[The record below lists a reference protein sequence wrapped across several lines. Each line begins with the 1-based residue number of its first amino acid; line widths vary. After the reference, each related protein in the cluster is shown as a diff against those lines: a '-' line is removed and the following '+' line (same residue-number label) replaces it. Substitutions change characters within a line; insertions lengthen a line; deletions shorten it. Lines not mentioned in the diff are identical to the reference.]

1 MCPNLDYISTNMEFN
16 FMKLLPLYAT
26 PSSTITLLLF
36 SVYVSIFFCS
46 HTELE
51 AAAMNPSQNLSFPA
65 FFSFGDSIIDTGNN
79 NNLTTTAKC
88 NFPPYGRDFM
98 GGKPTGRFSNGKT
111 PVDLIVETLGIKE
124 ILPAYLDP
132 NLQIKDLHTGVN
144 FASGG
149 SGFDPLSS
157 EIANAYS
164 LSDQI
169 DFFKDYIVKLRDNA
183 GEERAT
189 SIISRSLYLVAA
201 SANDIETAYFNS
213 NIRRLQYHDYPSYAS
228 FLVTLASNFFKELY
242 GLGARNFLIVS
253 APPLGCLPSTITVA
267 GRGSR
272 KECIEKYN
280 QAAQLFNTKLSA
292 EIGSLNNN
300 LPQSR
305 LIYVDIY
312 YSLLD
317 IIQNPNKYGFEIV
330 DRGCCG
336 TGTIEVT
343 LTCNELC
350 PLCEDVSKYIFWDS
364 FHPTER
370 TYKIIVSTLMK
381 KISTAPSN

>member
-1 MCPNLDYISTNMEFN
+1 MEFN

-26 PSSTITLLLF
+26 PSSTITSLFF

-51 AAAMNPSQNLSFPA
+51 AAAMNPSQNLSYPA
-65 FFSFGDSIIDTGNN
+65 FFSFGDSIVDTGNN

-111 PVDLIVETLGIKE
+111 PPDLIVETLGIKE

-132 NLQIKDLHTGVN
+132 NLQIKDLYSGVN

-149 SGFDPLSS
+149 CGFDPLTS
-157 EIANAYS
+157 EITTAYS

-183 GEERAT
+183 GEERAN
-189 SIISRSLYLVAA
+189 SIISRSVYLVAA
-201 SANDIETAYFNS
+201 SANDIETTYFNS
-213 NIRRLQYHDYPSYAS
+213 NIRRLQYRDNYPSYVS
-228 FLVTLASNFFKELY
+228 FLITQASNFFKELY
-242 GLGARNFLIVS
+242 GLGARNFLILS

-292 EIGSLNNN
+292 EIDSLNNT

-305 LIYVDIY
+305 LVYVDIY

-343 LTCNELC
+343 LTCNELS
-350 PLCEDVSKYIFWDS
+350 PVCEDVSKYIFWDS

-370 TYKIIVSTLMK
+370 TYKIVVSILRK
-381 KISTAPSN
+381 KILNSLSAPSN